1 MLGYHRYPFV
11 YSRMPNSCP
20 GIDNDYLAYYP
31 YNSGT
36 MYNQTTN
43 MTTAQAP
50 YFLLQNPP
58 PVLSDNRPVTRLT
71 LFKELTGFPNYG
83 NPSGNADILYTGTRG
98 VWTFQIPAS
107 LLLFGLRGAQL
118 VIRGVLD
125 DHYDIAES
133 RYAARITINNITVFN
148 GRVPFV
154 HGRPSGGIFNNWREL
169 VLNIPNLRRNNR
181 VEIVNTSDANPDDWI
196 AFDWM
201 ELRIATLG

>member
-1 MLGYHRYPFV
+1 MSGYHRYPFAYRRV
-11 YSRMPNSCP
+11 PCSYP
-20 GIDNDYLAYYP
+20 GIDNNYSTP
-31 YNSGT
+31 YHYNPDT
-36 MYNQTTN
+36 MYDQITD

-58 PVLSDNRPVTRLT
+58 PVLSDNRPVIRLT

-118 VIRGVLD
+118 VIRGALD
-125 DHYDIAES
+125 DHYDIPES
-133 RYAARITINNITVFN
+133 RYTARITINNITAFN

-154 HGRPSGGIFNNWREL
+154 HGRPSGSMFDNWREL
-169 VLNIPNLRRNNR
+169 VLNIPNLRVNNR
-181 VEIVNTSDANPDDWI
+181 VEIVNTSNANPDDWI

-201 ELRIATLG
+201 ELRITTLG